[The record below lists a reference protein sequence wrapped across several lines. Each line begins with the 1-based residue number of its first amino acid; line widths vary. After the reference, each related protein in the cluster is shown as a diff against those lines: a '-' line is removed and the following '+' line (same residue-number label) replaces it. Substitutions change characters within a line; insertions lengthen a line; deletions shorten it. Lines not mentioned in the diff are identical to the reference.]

1 MADDKSN
8 RGPQDRSRI
17 SLSEDYEVQYWTD
30 KLGITRSQLEEVV
43 RKVGS
48 SASAVE
54 EEFRKQTL
62 SAGRG

>member
-17 SLSEDYEVQYWTD
+17 SLSEDYEVEYWTD
-30 KLGITRSQLEEVV
+30 KLGISKSQLEEVV

-54 EEFRKQTL
+54 EELRKQTL
-62 SAGRG
+62 SAGGS